1 MTNKMLEMLGASRE
15 AAKTVTNRENNLDM
29 DRFDHTLFSE
39 LVDVSPK
46 LNNLIEAGPETY
58 PALLQDLWGAF
69 YKMNPALVDEK
80 DISPAHK
87 FNRPFVER
95 LMEDRT
101 TQETRLTTVLDET
114 ASAIATLSAGESL
127 REQIENNPELKQAME
142 QAQEALQAEQD
153 GDEAGAA
160 KIGQQIQEQM
170 RENARMVR
178 RAIKEAVEDGKEEV
192 GEAIGVL
199 GSWGLETKDLQRVP
213 MDERLKLIERLK
225 NPRLSRASDLIGRMR
240 NLARAKQKS
249 KVKKGRDDIHSIT
262 LGNDLEHILPTEL
275 GALSHPLRNLDFKR
289 RYTEGQL
296 LQYDLQGK
304 EKVGR
309 GPMVANVDVSGSMT
323 DRMSDG
329 STRLDWAVSIALA
342 LVDTATRQKRKSR
355 ITFFNG
361 NIVNT
366 VEFLPGERNVE
377 KMLQVATSGAS
388 GGTNFKYPL
397 EDSVRTIEQV
407 GYRQADVV
415 FITDGE
421 CEIDE
426 SFERKFKEKKAALGF
441 QVWSI
446 IVGGDSGASLE
457 RWSDKV
463 WSSREF
469 TEDVAGE
476 VFQEV
481 Y

>member
-1 MTNKMLEMLGASRE
+1 
-15 AAKTVTNRENNLDM
+15 
-29 DRFDHTLFSE
+29 
-39 LVDVSPK
+39 
-46 LNNLIEAGPETY
+46 
-58 PALLQDLWGAF
+58 
-69 YKMNPALVDEK
+69 
-80 DISPAHK
+80 
-87 FNRPFVER
+87 
-95 LMEDRT
+95 
-101 TQETRLTTVLDET
+101 
-114 ASAIATLSAGESL
+114 
-127 REQIENNPELKQAME
+127 
-142 QAQEALQAEQD
+142 
-153 GDEAGAA
+153 
-160 KIGQQIQEQM
+160 
-170 RENARMVR
+170 
-178 RAIKEAVEDGKEEV
+178 
-192 GEAIGVL
+192 
-199 GSWGLETKDLQRVP
+199 
-213 MDERLKLIERLK
+213 
-225 NPRLSRASDLIGRMR
+225 MR

-262 LGNDLEHILPTEL
+262 LGKDLEHILPTEL

-329 STRLDWAVSIALA
+329 STRIDWAVSIALA

-355 ITFFNG
+355 ITFFNV

-366 VEFLPGERNVE
+366 VEFQPGEKNVE
-377 KMLQVATSGAS
+377 KMLQVATIGAS
-388 GGTNFKYPL
+388 GGTNFKHPL
-397 EDSVRTIEQV
+397 NDSVKIIEQV

-421 CEIDE
+421 CEIDG
-426 SFERKFKEKKAALGF
+426 SFEREFKEKKAALGF

-446 IVGGDSGASLE
+446 IVGGDKGASLE
-457 RWSDKV
+457 KWSDKV

-469 TEDVAGE
+469 SEDVAGE

>member
-1 MTNKMLEMLGASRE
+1 
-15 AAKTVTNRENNLDM
+15 
-29 DRFDHTLFSE
+29 
-39 LVDVSPK
+39 
-46 LNNLIEAGPETY
+46 
-58 PALLQDLWGAF
+58 
-69 YKMNPALVDEK
+69 
-80 DISPAHK
+80 
-87 FNRPFVER
+87 
-95 LMEDRT
+95 
-101 TQETRLTTVLDET
+101 
-114 ASAIATLSAGESL
+114 
-127 REQIENNPELKQAME
+127 
-142 QAQEALQAEQD
+142 
-153 GDEAGAA
+153 
-160 KIGQQIQEQM
+160 
-170 RENARMVR
+170 
-178 RAIKEAVEDGKEEV
+178 
-192 GEAIGVL
+192 
-199 GSWGLETKDLQRVP
+199 
-213 MDERLKLIERLK
+213 
-225 NPRLSRASDLIGRMR
+225 MR

-377 KMLQVATSGAS
+377 KMLQVATTGAS